1 MPKRVMIQKTVKVIS
16 KLILTLSILVMNFF
30 INQIDTVDRTIANA
44 NIDGGFII
52 LLIIGFSYGGY
63 KLYRNENA

>member
-1 MPKRVMIQKTVKVIS
+1 MIQKTVKVIS

-52 LLIIGFSYGGY
+52 LLIIGFYPDFQ
-63 KLYRNENA
+63 